1 MKDVNYKNIKRIN
14 SLSDQNLQKFDL
26 GKRVN
31 QFSGY
36 QAGESLDTTQ
46 FNSTP
51 SQSFQPLADSIRST
65 IAPTAITGATNFL
78 TQAATTALNVP
89 SIASTFGIKSA
100 STAASAASNAASA
113 GATGA
118 AAGTTSS
125 AAGALGALAPVMAI
139 GGLAQGGIG
148 LANAISSFNDSVV
161 SSSDALNSMGKSTQT
176 KYGEAYTTY
185 TGLDRQSIEDV
196 VDQANK
202 AGKTN
207 LTMSGATTGGSAGAL
222 IGLAGGPIGSLIGFG
237 IGSLIGAIGSWF
249 GGESAAEKR
258 RKRIER
264 MLDNVEYATTN
275 YNTNEE
281 SEAASRGMRRLF
293 GEQHYEADK
302 GKDVYTNFGEPG
314 RIKMVHTSKGIEPG
328 VELGVA
334 GGKESIVDFGNNTA
348 SVINEGKKRIDNV
361 SVGTPI
367 DENVSKEDWD
377 NNVFIAGNVTNPYTG
392 NTIAEDA
399 EPYARNVEK
408 INKQNPMTNLGKKT
422 KEINLRN
429 QMQQLRWLS
438 DIQSAVKDVE
448 SYFANCGKTPKYD
461 EGLVPDVPETK
472 KRNKFKWPNLSGFGE
487 YATILMP
494 HLARLGTIL
503 SNKPDRTIWARNP
516 YVASNYGR
524 YIDAMLRNKI
534 DNSQQLKEIEK
545 AGRANAYMLNQF
557 RGHNTPGQIAALL
570 LQNNLQTTAMK
581 NKLIADTDEKNIAL
595 KNSALLHDAQFDF
608 NEATRKQSG
617 NSEYDKAHALAGS
630 SVTNGVNKYYADIA
644 NSYGPMTKDLLA
656 MIQYNQARA
665 LQNKKIDLFDKAFDS
680 NVLSQL
686 NNLLA

>member
-1 MKDVNYKNIKRIN
+1 MKDINYKNIKRIN

-89 SIASTFGIKSA
+89 SIASAFGIKSAGTAA
-100 STAASAASNAASA
+100 STAASAGSTAGSTAAEA
-113 GATGA
+113 AGA

-125 AAGALGALAPVMAI
+125 AIGALGALAPVMAI

-348 SVINEGKKRIDNV
+348 SVINEGKKRVDNV

-408 INKQNPMTNLGKKT
+408 INKQNPMTSLGKKT

-429 QMQQLRWLS
+429 QMEQLKQLS

-448 SYFANCGKTPKYD
+448 SYFANCGKAPKYND
-461 EGLVPDVPETK
+461 GK
-472 KRNKFKWPNLSGFGE
+472 IGE
-487 YATILMP
+487 YAMAILP
-494 HLARLGTIL
+494 HIAQFGYLAADNTDYTPR
-503 SNKPDRTIWARNP
+503 SYNP
-516 YVASNYGR
+516 YVASDYDKYVNNIR
-524 YIDAMLRNKI
+524 SRRLDP
-534 DNSQQLKEIEK
+534 SQAIKNIEK
-545 AGRANAYMLNQF
+545 ASLQNRYATTHQGGLSA
-557 RGHNTPGQIAALL
+557 GQIAALSSMSNL
-570 LQNNLQTTAMK
+570 AAASAKNNTY
-581 NKLIADTDEKNIAL
+581 TDYAQKNITLA
-595 KNSALLHDAQFDF
+595 
-608 NEATRKQSG
+608 NEADKLGMQANLTEAGRRQQANTNWYEWLMRSGSTAYNLKQAKRKAI
-617 NSEYDKAHALAGS
+617 YDQLGS
-630 SVTNGVNKYYADIA
+630 IG
-644 NSYGPMTKDLLA
+644 KDVLA
-656 MIQYNQARA
+656 MLQYNQARA
-665 LQNKKIDLFDKAFDS
+665 LQNKKIKLFDKALDP
-680 NVLSQL
+680 NVLNQL
-686 NNLLA
+686 NNLFR